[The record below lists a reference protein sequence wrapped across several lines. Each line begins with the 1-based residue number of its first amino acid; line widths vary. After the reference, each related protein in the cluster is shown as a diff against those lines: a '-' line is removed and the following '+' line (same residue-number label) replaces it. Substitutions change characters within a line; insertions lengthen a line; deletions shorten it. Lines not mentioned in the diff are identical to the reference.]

1 MVKLKTGLGSAS
13 TGSMS
18 FQLNM
23 PPSEIGR
30 LARSEQS
37 AGGGERQKQS
47 REDWKKM
54 KELEEAR
61 KAGTAPAMQDEE
73 GKDINPHIP
82 QYIMQAPWYFGAK
95 TATLKHQRPQEERYA
110 TYSRLD
116 DYVKR
121 GVQNGT
127 VATKYRKGAC
137 ENCGALTHKKKD
149 CLERPRKIGARFTGD
164 NIAPD
169 EVIPNDLLQDFEGKR
184 DIWTGFDPK
193 EHQRKMFEEYRKI
206 EEAKQ
211 VLKEEA
217 LEKNLMAKSN
227 EAKGTEKGGEDEDK
241 YAEDM
246 DMPGQ
251 KFETKNRITVRNL
264 RIREDTAKYLYNL
277 DLNSAYYDPKTRSM
291 RQNPLAGTGKESLLS
306 QYEGDNFV
314 RFSGDSEE
322 FAKKQLFAWEAYE
335 KGTDVHLQADPT
347 KLELLSREFQNRRDQ
362 FKKSAKE
369 SVLDHYGGQEHL
381 EALPK
386 QLLLAQTEDYVEY
399 SRHGTVI
406 KGQEKARVKSR
417 YEEDIYPNNHTS
429 VWGSY
434 WNNGQW
440 GFQCCHSLIKESYC
454 TGEAGKL
461 AHEESSIVLATQ
473 ETTDMTTASTSHR
486 KSVSGDEAEKHKS
499 TKEKKKKK
507 KSKKRKKKHKKKRDS
522 SDSDSS
528 DSESDSEERKRKKLK
543 KALEGET
550 SHQEKIAELM
560 AMDERKRPYNSM
572 YDVKAPTEEEMEAF
586 RMKQIRDDDP
596 MAAFFSK

>member
-1 MVKLKTGLGSAS
+1 
-13 TGSMS
+13 MS

-82 QYIMQAPWYFGAK
+82 QYIMQAPWYFGAS
-95 TATLKHQRPQEERYA
+95 TATLRHQRPQAERYN
-110 TYSRLD
+110 TNSHLD
-116 DYVKR
+116 DYVHR
-121 GVQNGT
+121 GVKNGT

-149 CLERPRKIGARFTGD
+149 CLERPRRIGARFTGD
-164 NIAPD
+164 SIAPD
-169 EVIPNDLLQDFEGKR
+169 EEIPNQLTQDFEGKR
-184 DIWTGFDPK
+184 DLWTGFDPK
-193 EHQRKMFEEYRKI
+193 DHQRKLFEEHRKI

-217 LEKNLMAKSN
+217 LEENLMAKLK
-227 EAKGTEKGGEDEDK
+227 ATKAAEKGEDDEDK

-291 RQNPLAGTGKESLLS
+291 RENPLSGTGKESMLS

-314 RFSGDSEE
+314 RFSGDAEY

-347 KLELLSREFQNRRDQ
+347 KLELLSKEFHSRRDQ
-362 FKKSAKE
+362 FKQSAKD

-381 EALPK
+381 EAPPK

-417 YEEDIYPNNHTS
+417 YEEDVFPNNHAS

-434 WNNGQW
+434 WNNGLW
-440 GFQCCHSLIKESYC
+440 GFKCCHSLIKESYC
-454 TGEAGKL
+454 TGEAGIT
-461 AHEESSIVLATQ
+461 AQEESSLALATREAT
-473 ETTDMTTASTSHR
+473 ETAAASTSQR
-486 KSVSGDEAEKHKS
+486 QTVSGDEVEEHKS
-499 TKEKKKKK
+499 RKEKKKKK

-543 KALEGET
+543 KALDEET
-550 SHQEKIAELM
+550 AHRQKESELM
-560 AMDERKRPYNSM
+560 GMDERKRPYNSM
-572 YDVKAPTEEEMEAF
+572 YDIKAPTEEQMEAF
-586 RMKQIRDDDP
+586 RMKQLRDDDP
-596 MAAFFSK
+596 MAAYFTK

>member
-1 MVKLKTGLGSAS
+1 
-13 TGSMS
+13 MS

-95 TATLKHQRPQEERYA
+95 TATLRHQRPQEERYT
-110 TYSRLD
+110 TYSSLD
-116 DYVKR
+116 AFVKT
-121 GVQNGT
+121 GIKSGP

-137 ENCGALTHKKKD
+137 ENCGAMTHKKKD

-164 NIAPD
+164 SIAPD
-169 EVIPNDLLQDFEGKR
+169 EIIPNQLVQDFEGKR

-193 EHQRKMFEEYRKI
+193 EHQRKLFEEFGKL

-211 VLKEEA
+211 ALKEEA
-217 LEKNLMAKSN
+217 LEKNLMAKSD
-227 EAKGTEKGGEDEDK
+227 EAKGTEKGDLDHDEDK

-291 RQNPLAGTGKESLLS
+291 RQNPLAGTGKEDMLA

-314 RFSGDSEE
+314 RFSGDAEE

-347 KLELLSREFQNRRDQ
+347 KLELLSREFHNRRDQ
-362 FKKSAKE
+362 FKKSAKD

-381 EALPK
+381 EAPPK

-417 YEEDIYPNNHTS
+417 YEEDIFPNNHTS
-429 VWGSY
+429 VWGSF
-434 WNNGQW
+434 WKNGLW
-440 GFQCCHSLIKESYC
+440 GFKCCHSLIKESYC
-454 TGEAGKL
+454 TGEAGIQ
-461 AHEESSIVLATQ
+461 AHEESSIVLANQEAANTAAVMATQ
-473 ETTDMTTASTSHR
+473 THTASA
-486 KSVSGDEAEKHKS
+486 DEAEEHKS
-499 TKEKKKKK
+499 KEKKKKK

-528 DSESDSEERKRKKLK
+528 ESDSEERKRKRLK
-543 KALEGET
+543 KALDEEAA
-550 SHQEKIAELM
+550 HQERMTELM

-572 YDVKAPTEEEMEAF
+572 YDVKAPTEEEIEAF